1 MVETR
6 ARARALLDGPPWR
19 AILRFI
25 VPIWIGNVIQQS
37 HYTVDA
43 LILGRFVGENGLAA
57 VGSSFGVVSLLFGT
71 VFAFTAGLTI
81 HLAQAHGASDA
92 IAVGRRFW
100 TGAVIALGS
109 AVILGTLLAV
119 TAPIVMT
126 LIGVPN
132 DIRSDATTF
141 YLVFCVGLPVTAFG
155 NFCTHTIRG
164 LGDST
169 SPTVVMLIS
178 GVVNALLALWLVGG
192 AELGVLGAGLATQSA
207 GLCTALVSLL
217 ILLRSHP
224 HLRSRTW
231 PALEAGGT
239 QVRQGAAMAFQSAGI
254 GVGNV
259 LLQAAAN
266 SLGAAAIAGV
276 TIGMR
281 VEGFA
286 LAPLAAFGICMV
298 VFCAQNAGAENMER
312 VRRGVGQASLMC
324 VALAAIES
332 IVVTLLAGRIVQAFL
347 TSSDPAVTATA
358 TTYLQLSALFYPLVA
373 MVFLLRA
380 SLQGVSI
387 TRPAVIS
394 GLSELV
400 SKSLCAGLTILG
412 GGVLTIALSGPTSW
426 LVAVIPLAVSW
437 CAWRRA
443 SMRANVHSATRE
455 SASRRS
461 SA

>member
-6 ARARALLDGPPWR
+6 ARARALLEGPPWR

-25 VPIWIGNVIQQS
+25 VPIWIGNLIQQS

-43 LILGRFVGENGLAA
+43 LILGRFVGEDGLAA
-57 VGSSFGVVSLLFGT
+57 VGSSFGLVSLLFGI

-81 HLAQAHGASDA
+81 QLAQAHGAGDVS
-92 IAVGRRFW
+92 AVGRRFS
-100 TGAVIALGS
+100 TGVVIAVGGAVLLG
-109 AVILGTLLAV
+109 ALLAV

-132 DIRSDATTF
+132 DIRADATTF
-141 YLVFCVGLPVTAFG
+141 YLIFCVGLPLTAFG

-169 SPTVVMLIS
+169 SPTVIMLIS

-192 AELGVLGAGLATQSA
+192 AHLGVLGAGLATQSA
-207 GLCTALVSLL
+207 GLCTALASFL

-224 HLRSRTW
+224 HLRAWTW
-231 PALEAGGT
+231 PAQEAGAT
-239 QVRQGAAMAFQSAGI
+239 QGRQGAAMAFQSAGI

-281 VEGFA
+281 VEGIA

-298 VFCAQNAGAENMER
+298 VFCAQNAGAEDMER
-312 VRRGVGQASLMC
+312 VRRGVRQAGLMC
-324 VALAAIES
+324 VVLAAIES
-332 IVVTLLAGRIVQAFL
+332 IIVILLAGRIAQAFL
-347 TSSDPAVTATA
+347 ASSDPTVTATA
-358 TTYLQLSALFYPLVA
+358 TTYLQLSALFYPVVA
-373 MVFLLRA
+373 FVFLLRA

-387 TRPAVIS
+387 TRPAVMS
-394 GLSELV
+394 GLGELV
-400 SKSLCAGLTILG
+400 AKSLCAGLTVLG
-412 GGVLTIALSGPTSW
+412 GGILAIAFSGPASW
-426 LVAVIPLAVSW
+426 LVALIPLAISW

-443 SMRANVHSATRE
+443 SLRGERPVGR
-455 SASRRS
+455 SRG
-461 SA
+461 

>member
-1 MVETR
+1 MSEVRAR
-6 ARARALLDGPPWR
+6 ARARALLEGPPWR

-43 LILGRFVGENGLAA
+43 LILGRFVGEHGLAA
-57 VGSSFGVVSLLFGT
+57 VGSSFGLVSLLFGT

-81 HLAQAHGASDA
+81 QIAQAHGAGDA

-100 TGAVIALGS
+100 TGSVIAVGG
-109 AVILGTLLAV
+109 AVLIGALLAA

-126 LIGVPN
+126 LIGVPM

-141 YLVFCVGLPVTAFG
+141 YLIFCVGLPLTAFG

-192 AELGVLGAGLATQSA
+192 AHLGVLGAGLATQGA
-207 GLCTALVSLL
+207 GLCTALVSFL

-224 HLRSRTW
+224 HLRVRTSLA
-231 PALEAGGT
+231 PVAGGT
-239 QVRQGAAMAFQSAGI
+239 QGRQGAAMAFQSAGI
-254 GVGNV
+254 GAGNV

-276 TIGMR
+276 SIGLR

-298 VFCAQNAGAENMER
+298 VYCAQNAGAEDMGR
-312 VRRGVGQASLMC
+312 VRRGVRQASVMC
-324 VALAAIES
+324 IALAAIEG
-332 IVVTLLAGRIVQAFL
+332 IVVILLAGRIAQAFL
-347 TSSDPAVTATA
+347 SSSDPTATATA
-358 TTYLQLSALFYPLVA
+358 TTYLQLSAVFYPVIA
-373 MVFLLRA
+373 SVFLLRA

-387 TRPAVIS
+387 SRPAVLS
-394 GLSELV
+394 GLGELV
-400 SKSLCAGLTILG
+400 AKSLCAGLTVLG
-412 GGVLTIALSGPTSW
+412 GGILAIALSGPASW
-426 LVAVIPLAVSW
+426 LVALIPLALSW
-437 CAWRRA
+437 CAWRR
-443 SMRANVHSATRE
+443 
-455 SASRRS
+455 S
-461 SA
+461 SLRGEPSGGHPRG